1 MIWLMYSLLGIGLII
16 ILGCVVALF
25 KNENTFRNRS
35 KILDAIYSYQMHL
48 LSLGIYDHS
57 DLYSYMEPY
66 DATFYRFWDWGYTR
80 ILPPNYF
87 KLIEPFIER

>member
-1 MIWLMYSLLGIGLII
+1 MSWIIYFLLGICWII
-16 ILGCVVALF
+16 ILIDVVAFF

-35 KILDAIYSYQMHL
+35 KILDAIHSYQMHL
-48 LSLGIYDHS
+48 LNLGIYDHT
-57 DLYSYMEPY
+57 DLYSYMESY
-66 DATFYRFWDWGYTR
+66 DSTFRRFWDWGYTR

>member
-1 MIWLMYSLLGIGLII
+1 MSWIIYFLLGICWII
-16 ILGCVVALF
+16 ILISVVALF

-35 KILDAIYSYQMHL
+35 KILNAIYSYQMHL

-57 DLYSYMEPY
+57 DLYSYMESY
-66 DATFYRFWDWGYTR
+66 DATFHRFWDWGYTR